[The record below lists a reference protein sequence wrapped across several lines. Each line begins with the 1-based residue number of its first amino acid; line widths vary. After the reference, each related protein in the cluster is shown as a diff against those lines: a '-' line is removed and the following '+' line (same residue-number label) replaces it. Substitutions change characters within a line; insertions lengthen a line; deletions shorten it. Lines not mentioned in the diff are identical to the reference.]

1 MSSDAMTF
9 TVDYVGYD
17 GRDYSNDFEDL
28 ATAQREAVSYSE
40 HGCHCIT
47 ITDSNGDEHSW

>member
-17 GRDYSNDFEDL
+17 GRDYSRDFDDL
-28 ATAQREAVSYSE
+28 AEAQREAVSYSE

-47 ITDSNGDEHSW
+47 ITDSSGDEHAW